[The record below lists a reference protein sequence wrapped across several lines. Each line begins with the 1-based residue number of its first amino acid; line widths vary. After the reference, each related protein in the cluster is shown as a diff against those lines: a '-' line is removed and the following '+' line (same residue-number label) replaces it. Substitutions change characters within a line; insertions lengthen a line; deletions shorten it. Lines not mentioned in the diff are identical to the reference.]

1 MDRYG
6 SCGALIDTHDAYTP
20 GRHDRYPR
28 ALDTA
33 PCLQGLGTC
42 VSPRCRPD
50 IGQRSFYDKAIQGA
64 DTFSKNRDAAGM
76 AHDDTPMQS
85 RFGMLQ
91 NFQGSAHGAPTHR
104 VQGQL
109 HSPASKGHGPGPGLL
124 ARLQDLQNIRSSC
137 SSSPPLPS
145 GGDRAQFAT

>member
-6 SCGALIDTHDAYTP
+6 SCGALIDTHDAYTQ
-20 GRHDRYPR
+20 GRHDRYPG

-64 DTFSKNRDAAGM
+64 DTFSKNRDVLGVEKLRILQGDLVPSPSYLDVAS
-76 AHDDTPMQS
+76 QS
-85 RFGMLQ
+85 CQLADLGVVLGACKYFG
-91 NFQGSAHGAPTHR
+91 
-104 VQGQL
+104 V
-109 HSPASKGHGPGPGLL
+109 
-124 ARLQDLQNIRSSC
+124 C
-137 SSSPPLPS
+137 
-145 GGDRAQFAT
+145 FA